1 MLIIY
6 LLQLIFILLLISTSR
21 KLYEYGNFEEDDFD
35 PQDKIKFPII
45 AYIALILI
53 NFIPILGLIADGAL
67 TFWIIYELLEEEVY
81 YKPGKIV
88 KFLFKSI

>member
-1 MLIIY
+1 MVIIY
-6 LLQLIFILLLISTSR
+6 LLQIIFTFLLISTSR
-21 KLYEYGNFEEDDFD
+21 KLYDCGNYEEDDFD
-35 PQDKIKFPII
+35 PDDKIKIPII

-53 NFIPILGLIADGAL
+53 NFISILGLIADTVL
-67 TFWIIYELLEEEVY
+67 IFWIIYELISEDVY

>member
-1 MLIIY
+1 MVIIY
-6 LLQLIFILLLISTSR
+6 LLQIIFTFLLISISR
-21 KLYEYGNFEEDDFD
+21 KLYDYGNYEKDDFD
-35 PQDKIKFPII
+35 PEDKIKIPII

-53 NFIPILGLIADGAL
+53 NFIPILGLIADLAL
-67 TFWIIYELLEEEVY
+67 IFWIIYELLEESVY